1 MEAMQAI
8 LERRSVR
15 KYRQE
20 PIPAE
25 DLKQILEAGH
35 QSPSAANRQP
45 WHFVIICDPEQKQR
59 VAQACN
65 GQMWLAD
72 AACILV
78 GVGLPAVSEKWYRVD
93 VAMAMENM
101 VIAARSLGYGTCWI
115 GAFKPDEVKAAC
127 GLPEGAEV
135 VACTPIG
142 VPEAWPAARERK
154 EWSTVFSK
162 DRYGEALNL

>member
-78 GVGLPAVSEKWYRVD
+78 GVGLPAVSEKWYPVD

>member
-1 MEAMQAI
+1 MDAMQAI

-15 KYRQE
+15 KYRKE

-25 DLKQILEAGH
+25 DLRQILEAGH

-45 WHFVIICDPEQKQR
+45 WHFVIVSDPEQKQR

-101 VIAARSLGYGTCWI
+101 VIAARSLGYGT
-115 GAFKPDEVKAAC
+115 
-127 GLPEGAEV
+127 
-135 VACTPIG
+135 
-142 VPEAWPAARERK
+142 
-154 EWSTVFSK
+154 
-162 DRYGEALNL
+162 